1 MKPEL
6 LKISLAPFNSFS
18 IRHDKVPHFFNKWHY
33 HSEVELV
40 YIEKG
45 SGLQF
50 IGDHISRFTSGDI
63 LLIGSN
69 LPHYWRCDEN
79 YFKGQPDLF
88 AEATVAHFL
97 PNFLGTQFLDLPE
110 NKKIKALLQNANNG
124 LKITGKTKMAVGK
137 FLENILATKGADRI
151 ILVIK
156 ALHIMA
162 ISDDVKP
169 LASNGFH
176 TNYNESETERLNNI
190 YNYSINNINKKI
202 SLAEIATVAFI
213 SPNAFCRYFKTQT
226 KKTYSQFLLEI
237 KIGKACK
244 LLTENKESI
253 KNVCY
258 ESGFNNFSNFNK
270 YFKSITGKTPMEYKK
285 LFADGAKDVE

>member
-6 LKISLAPFNSFS
+6 LKISLDPFNSFS

-33 HSEVELV
+33 HSEIELV

-45 SGLQF
+45 TGIQF
-50 IGDHISRFTSGDI
+50 IGDHISRFTPGEI

-69 LPHYWRCDEN
+69 LPHYWRCDED
-79 YFKGQPDLF
+79 YFKGNPEIS

-97 PNFLGTQFLDLPE
+97 PHFLGTQFLSLPE
-110 NKKIKALLQNANNG
+110 NKQIKALLQNANNG
-124 LKITGKTKMAVGK
+124 LKITGKTNKLVK
-137 FLENILATKGADRI
+137 KILENILNSNGADRI

-156 ALHIMA
+156 ALHTIA
-162 ISDDVKP
+162 VSEDVES
-169 LASNGFH
+169 LASNGFQ
-176 TNYNESETERLNNI
+176 TTYNESETERLNNI
-190 YNYSINNINKKI
+190 YSYSINNINKKI
-202 SLAEIATVAFI
+202 SLSEIANIAFI

-226 KKTYSQFLLEI
+226 KKTYSQFLIEI
-237 KIGKACK
+237 KIGIACK
-244 LLTENKESI
+244 LLTENNQSI

-270 YFKSITGKTPMEYKK
+270 YFKTITGKTPLEYKR
-285 LFADGAKDVE
+285 LFADEIKDLD